1 MKRKKRPIAI
11 KVIYKESSEG
21 SSESRKLRLEK
32 VYDWI
37 FEEVLKTMPEV
48 THAND
53 NENHVDEVSNNFN
66 ALNLCENSISS
77 SKDSMKF
84 NDNK

>member
-1 MKRKKRPIAI
+1 M

-37 FEEVLKTMPEV
+37 FEEVLKTMPEF
-48 THAND
+48 TQAN